1 MSAFGDS
8 STVQTWSTPFCAH
21 ERGPKLG
28 VTKAVKYVYPPNVR
42 LSPRYTYNQYTEPR
56 VIYIYI
62 QCTCRQ
68 LNHRKMENRR
78 SNEKHKCISTNK
90 LIQTFTEIAQ
100 QKFQVVSFAAFK
112 RSLCSSRSKRHVLGP
127 NKEREI

>member
-1 MSAFGDS
+1 
-8 STVQTWSTPFCAH
+8 
-21 ERGPKLG
+21 
-28 VTKAVKYVYPPNVR
+28 
-42 LSPRYTYNQYTEPR
+42 
-56 VIYIYI
+56 
-62 QCTCRQ
+62 
-68 LNHRKMENRR
+68 MENRR
-78 SNEKHKCISTNK
+78 SNENHKCISTNK